1 MIKKYIVIKPQ
12 APFNLGDIIQSDDS
26 FLGESSD
33 TEVQSSKKSINGHI
47 KHLLEE
53 AIIEEC
59 KVYKYIDSELTI
71 VSSPSAENQDTLIA
85 HLLGENKIIEV
96 ID

>member
-12 APFNLGDIIQSDDS
+12 APFNLGDIIQSNDA

-33 TEVQSSKKSINGHI
+33 TEIQSTKKSINKHI

-59 KVYKYIDSELTI
+59 KIYKYIDSELTI
-71 VSSPSAENQDTLIA
+71 ISSSAAENQDTLIA
-85 HLLGENKIIEV
+85 HLLAENKIVKV